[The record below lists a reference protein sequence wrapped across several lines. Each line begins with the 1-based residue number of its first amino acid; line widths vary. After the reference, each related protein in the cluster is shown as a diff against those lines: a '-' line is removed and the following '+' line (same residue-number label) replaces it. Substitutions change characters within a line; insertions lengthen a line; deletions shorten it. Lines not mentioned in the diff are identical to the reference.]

1 MLASV
6 PIKAPG
12 PFDFLLATSN
22 PFRTL
27 PQILFCHAP
36 VETNSGHS
44 DERSLMADD
53 NTPITYRIKFEKDHA
68 SVKAGYDLSV
78 PIGDPALIA
87 GFQISVD
94 GADLIR
100 SFLPGQSRFSGAQF
114 HTLPHPDH
122 DATVSVSIF

>member
-36 VETNSGHS
+36 VATDSGHS

-78 PIGDPALIA
+78 PIGDPTLIA
-87 GFQISVD
+87 RFPISVD
-94 GADLIR
+94 GAAFICTC
-100 SFLPGQSRFSGAQF
+100 LPCTTPF
-114 HTLPHPDH
+114 
-122 DATVSVSIF
+122 